1 MPKSNSRGLFGRS
14 GTATVIDQP
23 VQRSF
28 AQKAKIVFY
37 ITWTATGLLAAT
49 VLASKWHPILA
60 LLAGGLIGLVLALI
74 VASVVAAWPVIR
86 AIWWWLPEL
95 ALIAAVI
102 GGWAELAS
110 HTPLWARLVITA
122 VITGVPASIPPVR
135 RAIYALAWCQVSR
148 HRIRVCFSEFLI
160 ANRTGSLPFI
170 LAAVPTGAGERLWI
184 WLRPGLALPDIIKH
198 LDQIAAACW
207 ATSVLADKASASNAA
222 LVRIDITRRD
232 TLTGTIRS
240 PLTTALDGIIPGRKQ
255 ATVPPQVALDLPDI
269 TPDQVTAKPAQNGPA
284 PWPQPQRDTKPVPAP
299 VPPAPDDGD
308 DLSDWI

>member
-1 MPKSNSRGLFGRS
+1 MPKSNRGVFGRS
-14 GTATVIDQP
+14 GTVTVIDQP

-37 ITWTATGLLAAT
+37 ITWAAVGLLAAT

-60 LLAGGLIGLVLALI
+60 LLAGTVIGLVLALVI
-74 VASVVAAWPVIR
+74 ASIVAAWPVIR

-95 ALIAAVI
+95 ALIAAMI
-102 GGWAELAS
+102 CGWTEMAS

-122 VITGVPASIPPVR
+122 VIVGVPASIPRIRHGV
-135 RAIYALAWCQVSR
+135 YALAWCQISR

-160 ANRTGSLPFI
+160 TNRTGSLPLI
-170 LAAVPTGAGERLWI
+170 LAAVPTSAGERLWI
-184 WLRPGLALPDIIKH
+184 WLRPGLSLPDIMKH
-198 LDQIAAACW
+198 LDKIAAACW
-207 ATSVLADKASASNAA
+207 AVSVLADKASASNAA

-255 ATVPPQVALDLPDI
+255 AVVPPQVALDLPDI
-269 TPDQVTAKPAQNGPA
+269 TPDQVTAKPAPNGPA
-284 PWPQPQRDTKPVPAP
+284 PWPQSQPQQGKNPAPAP
-299 VPPAPDDGD
+299 VVTADGD